1 MIFCK
6 RWNTWIIF
14 LRFLLSD
21 VAEKYAEILSA
32 SMTFEV
38 GQIASLPIIYRDE
51 EKSNIVNIVKENI
64 KEEENDMGFLWNLL
78 EFYEAPIAS

>member
-1 MIFCK
+1 MGVGLYLLIGLNGGTHKMRCLLY
-6 RWNTWIIF
+6 TS
-14 LRFLLSD
+14 LAFLLSD

-51 EKSNIVNIVKENI
+51 EKSNIVNKIGRAHV
-64 KEEENDMGFLWNLL
+64 
-78 EFYEAPIAS
+78 